1 MWELGCTFLEE
12 ITPGLH
18 TSPTLGNRTKALSL
32 NISTGKT
39 KTVARFCI
47 QVVVRVQG
55 RAWWNAAQGPARTD
69 GKWPSCS
76 VPGFQQEALPQSLGK
91 DSPLRSGR
99 ESRSIQTDGQLGVE
113 CAQVLLP
120 CRLGERG
127 LTPPRF
133 LLRRLCAG
141 ADAHRV
147 PRCIQVENAGRGGA
161 WMPSEQRTHREL
173 SPAPS
178 CPPRVPSPQ
187 PVTHYHHH
195 PCPVH
200 TYALGTYTPGA
211 HKQHM
216 STNRNTRTRSRHMG
230 NKTNTLKCSFL
241 NTSEAHMHSPLLLT
255 FSSFQSKKV
264 YKVVNGE

>member
-141 ADAHRV
+141 ADATGYHTASKWKMWAEV
-147 PRCIQVENAGRGGA
+147 GDRCHQ
-161 WMPSEQRTHREL
+161 SREPKGNSHL
-173 SPAPS
+173 HPPAHLGSQAPS
-178 CPPRVPSPQ
+178 P
-187 PVTHYHHH
+187 
-195 PCPVH
+195 
-200 TYALGTYTPGA
+200 
-211 HKQHM
+211 
-216 STNRNTRTRSRHMG
+216 
-230 NKTNTLKCSFL
+230 
-241 NTSEAHMHSPLLLT
+241 
-255 FSSFQSKKV
+255 
-264 YKVVNGE
+264 